1 VKRTIPAILWSCSLL
16 AGAACAQSREFGLI
30 GGYGYAAPTLTLT
43 GLAGTAQTG
52 FRNGAAFGVYLAEN
66 PYKYL
71 GGEIR
76 YLYRMS
82 DMKLSSGGTSTQ
94 FGAHSHVVHMDLLA
108 HFQHPDSRVRSF
120 IAFGAGVKVIQGTGA
135 ESSFQPLHQFA
146 ALTKTMQVLPTGD
159 VGAGV
164 KLSLRPHLRIRFE
177 VRDYISPQ
185 PGKVITAAPGVNLA
199 GMLHDILGLAAL
211 SYTW

>member
-1 VKRTIPAILWSCSLL
+1 MKRTIQRILWGCCLF
-16 AGAACAQSREFGLI
+16 AGAAIAQSREFGVI
-30 GGYGYAAPTLTLT
+30 GGYGYAPGLTLT
-43 GLAGTAQTG
+43 GPVGTAQTG
-52 FRNGAAFGVYLAEN
+52 FRNGGALGVYLAEN
-66 PYKYL
+66 PYKHF

-82 DMKLSSGGTSTQ
+82 DMKLSSGGASTN
-94 FGAHSHVVHMDLLA
+94 FPARSHIVHMDLLA
-108 HFQHPDSRVRSF
+108 HFRPPDSRTRPF
-120 IAFGAGVKVIQGTGA
+120 IAFGAGVKIIQGTGA

-164 KLSLRPHLRIRFE
+164 KLSLRSHLRIRFE
-177 VRDYISPQ
+177 ARDYISPQ
-185 PGKVITAAPGVNLA
+185 PGKVITAAPGVRLA
-199 GMLHDILGLAAL
+199 GMLHDILALAAV